1 MLTSQAIKQ
10 RAAELNFDVCGV
22 APAAPSPNCAIS
34 HEWLAR
40 GYAGEMDYME
50 KSAHVRADIRN
61 FLPSARSVIVMGTI
75 YNTDES
81 GSREPGGSR
90 RTRIKVARYAR
101 GQDYHKVIEDRLLE
115 LIEWMRAKSAEP
127 FEAAHFVD
135 KHQVQERVF
144 AHHAGIGWIGKNSCV
159 IHPELG
165 SWMFLSGIAV
175 SLDLATDAPALD
187 QCGACTLC
195 IDACPTGALVDARE
209 LDATRCISYLTI
221 ETEAGIAEDRRALV
235 GNHVWGCDICQDVCP
250 WNLAAPVTA
259 DPVWR
264 GPRRDGLAASALWEQ
279 SDDELHARIKGSAI
293 TYVPLSRLRRNLA
306 TVIGNSGDAVA
317 CRRVRP
323 ARPRREECRAQRGCA
338 GSQGCRDVGAAA
350 IGNRWDTPRRVERES
365 CCSCAGRW
373 QRVSPRSPANW
384 PHTRMRCCW
393 CRTTC
398 STRSTR
404 ARSSMSRPIWS
415 TPAA

>member
-1 MLTSQAIKQ
+1 
-10 RAAELNFDVCGV
+10 
-22 APAAPSPNCAIS
+22 
-34 HEWLAR
+34 
-40 GYAGEMDYME
+40 
-50 KSAHVRADIRN
+50 
-61 FLPSARSVIVMGTI
+61 
-75 YNTDES
+75 
-81 GSREPGGSR
+81 
-90 RTRIKVARYAR
+90 VARYAR

-115 LIEWMRAKSAEP
+115 LVQWMRAKSVVP

-175 SLDLATDAPALD
+175 SLALATDVPALD

-221 ETEAGIAEDRRALV
+221 ETEGGIAEDRRALV

-250 WNLAAPVTA
+250 WNLAPPVTA

-264 GPRRDGLAASALWEQ
+264 GPLRDGLGASALWEL

-306 TVIGNSGDAVA
+306 TVIGNSGNAALAAVFDRPGRGVRNAARSAEAPAVRDAVGWA
-317 CRRVRP
+317 RQRLGIDGTHRDASKGEAPVPVR
-323 ARPRREECRAQRGCA
+323 ED
-338 GSQGCRDVGAAA
+338 GSG
-350 IGNRWDTPRRVERES
+350 
-365 CCSCAGRW
+365 
-373 QRVSPRSPANW
+373 
-384 PHTRMRCCW
+384 
-393 CRTTC
+393 
-398 STRSTR
+398 
-404 ARSSMSRPIWS
+404 
-415 TPAA
+415 